1 MDDTCPMQASCNIL
15 KGMIKSRE
23 RFRAQ
28 LAEKDK
34 EIEDKIH
41 LLDLRGSQLVE
52 KDKELKA
59 SQDRVEELT
68 DAVTGSHARGFRD
81 GVMAE
86 KKRIRGE

>member
-28 LAEKDK
+28 LA
-34 EIEDKIH
+34 
-41 LLDLRGSQLVE
+41 E